1 VNWIVAVLAVL
12 LAADVPQRVAQ
23 LRAYSR
29 AQRLTV
35 AAGLVVVAV
44 AAAAA
49 ATPLLDAL
57 DISAPTFEVGAGM
70 VLVLWSL
77 DAFFRWDG
85 DAAPAPVA
93 WGLVPGLFPLVLT
106 PAVGVV
112 LVGVAARNGYP
123 ATLFGA
129 ALAALAVAVA
139 AEVAPGLARRMVR
152 RSTATLGVVV
162 GIALMVDGVLA
173 V

>member
-1 VNWIVAVLAVL
+1 MNPVVAVVAVL
-12 LAADVPQRVAQ
+12 LATDVPQRVGQ
-23 LRAYSR
+23 LRSYSR

-35 AAGLVVVAV
+35 AAGLVVVGVAV
-44 AAAAA
+44 AAA

-57 DISAPTFEVGAGM
+57 DISAPTMEVGAGM

-77 DAFFRWDG
+77 VAFFRWDG
-85 DAAPAPVA
+85 EPAPAPLA

-123 ATLFGA
+123 STVIGA
-129 ALAALAVAVA
+129 ALAALTVAIA
-139 AEVAPGLARRMVR
+139 AEIAPVLARPTIR
-152 RSTATLGVVV
+152 RLTATLGVVV
-162 GIALMVDGVLA
+162 GIALMADGVLA

>member
-1 VNWIVAVLAVL
+1 MNWIVAIAAIVLAT
-12 LAADVPQRVAQ
+12 DVPQRVGQ
-23 LRAYSR
+23 LRAYRR
-29 AQRLTV
+29 AQRSTV
-35 AAGLVVVAV
+35 AAGLVVVGV

-57 DISAPTFEVGAGM
+57 DISAPTMEVGAGM

-77 DAFFRWDG
+77 VALFRWDG
-85 DAAPAPVA
+85 EPAPAPLA

-123 ATLFGA
+123 ATVIGA
-129 ALAALAVAVA
+129 ALAALGVVA
-139 AEVAPGLARRMVR
+139 AAEIAPLLARPTIR

-162 GIALMVDGVLA
+162 GIAMMVDGVFA